1 MFTLLFSLRD
11 CFRSRAVL
19 QAEILAL
26 RHQLLIFERSS
37 RGHNLRLRWTDRAL
51 WVWLSRLWS
60 DWRHGR
66 PAVSLEVRNLI
77 RQMSLVNPRWGAPRN
92 RGQIHGPTPAT
103 SLPDMA
109 NISQ

>member
-1 MFTLLFSLRD
+1 MLTLLFSLRD

-51 WVWLSRLWS
+51 WVRLSLANCYFAFLRISVLLRFCEAQS
-60 DWRHGR
+60 GR
-66 PAVSLEVRNLI
+66 SFHPLQR
-77 RQMSLVNPRWGAPRN
+77 PRPVAPRE
-92 RGQIHGPTPAT
+92 
-103 SLPDMA
+103 S
-109 NISQ
+109 SVW